1 MRQKKMRTE
10 PNASRKRIDFSKS
23 DPKNWLTESDICT
36 QKYKNGNKVSC

>member
-23 DPKNWLTESDICT
+23 DPKNWLKESDICT
-36 QKYKNGNKVSC
+36 QKYKKWE